1 MSGNQAFDLA
11 VIGGG
16 PGGYVAA
23 LRAAQLGMAT
33 VLVEREHLGGICL
46 NWGCIPTKSLL
57 HAADTLRRIE
67 GAATLG
73 LKVARPEVDFSR
85 VIARSREVAA
95 QLSRGVSMLLRKAGV
110 QVVEGSASFAA
121 ADAIEVRGP
130 SGEQR
135 LAAAHTIV
143 ATGARPRALPALPFD
158 GTRVW
163 SYRDALQAA
172 TLPASLAVIGAGA
185 IGLEFASFFATLG
198 TKVTLIEAQE
208 TLLPGG
214 DAEVSAFLLQAFERQ
229 GISVRVGARLESAEV
244 GADAVHLE
252 LLAGGKRERLVCER
266 VLVAIGLAPNTE
278 GLGLEHRQVA
288 VRPQGIDVDGWGAT
302 ADSSVFAIGDVTG
315 APMLA
320 HRASHQGMAC
330 AERIAGLHAGESNP
344 AVLVPACTY
353 CHPQTASI
361 GLTEAQARASGHPVR
376 VGRFPLQA
384 NGKAIAIGE
393 PAGFVKTI
401 FDSGTG
407 ALLGA
412 HIVGAEATEL
422 IQGFALASTL
432 EATEAELIET
442 VFAHPTVSEAMHESV
457 LAAFDRV
464 LHI

>member
-1 MSGNQAFDLA
+1 MSGAPDFDLA

-57 HAADTLRRIE
+57 HTADTLRRIE

-73 LKVARPEVDFSR
+73 LKVARPEVDFPR

-110 QVVEGSASFAA
+110 RVIEGRASFSPTGT
-121 ADAIEVRGP
+121 IEVRGP
-130 SGEQR
+130 GGEQR
-135 LAAAHTIV
+135 IAVARTIV
-143 ATGARPRALPALPFD
+143 ATGARPRELPALPFD
-158 GTRVW
+158 GLRVW
-163 SYRDALQAA
+163 SYRDALQATA
-172 TLPASLAVIGAGA
+172 LPASLAVIGAGA
-185 IGLEFASFFATLG
+185 IGLEFASFFAALG
-198 TKVTLIEAQE
+198 TRVTLIEAQD
-208 TLLPGG
+208 TLLPGA

-229 GISVRVGARLESAEV
+229 GISVRVGARLASANV
-244 GADAVHLE
+244 GPDAVQLE
-252 LLAGGKRERLVCER
+252 VLAGDQRERLACER
-266 VLVAIGLAPNTE
+266 VLVAIGLAPNTQD
-278 GLGLEHRQVA
+278 LGLEHRQAV
-288 VRPQGIDVDGWGAT
+288 VRPHGIEVDGWGAT
-302 ADSSVFAIGDVTG
+302 ADPSVFGIGDVTG

-320 HRASHQGMAC
+320 HRASHQGIAC
-330 AERIAGLHAGESNP
+330 VERMAGLHAEQSAP
-344 AVLVPACTY
+344 ASAIPACTY

-361 GLTEAQARASGHPVR
+361 GLTETQARAAGGPVR

-401 FDSGTG
+401 FDAGTG

-442 VFAHPTVSEAMHESV
+442 VFAHPTVSEAVHESV

-464 LHI
+464 LHV

>member
-1 MSGNQAFDLA
+1 MSGNQAYDLA

-33 VLVEREHLGGICL
+33 VLVEREHLGGVCL

-57 HAADTLRRIE
+57 HTADTLRRIE

-73 LKVARPEVDFSR
+73 LKVARPEVDFPR
-85 VIARSREVAA
+85 VIARSREVAG

-110 QVVEGSASFAA
+110 RVIEGSASFSAA
-121 ADAIEVRGP
+121 MAIEVRGP
-130 SGEQR
+130 GGEQR
-135 LAAAHTIV
+135 LTAARTIV
-143 ATGARPRALPALPFD
+143 ATGASPRELPALPFD
-158 GTRVW
+158 GIRVW
-163 SYRDALQAA
+163 NYRDALQATA
-172 TLPASLAVIGAGA
+172 LPASLAVIGGGA

-198 TKVTLIEAQE
+198 TKVTLIEAQD

-214 DAEVSAFLLQAFERQ
+214 DAEVSAFLLQAFARQ
-229 GISVRVGARLESAEV
+229 GISVRVGARLQSAEI

-252 LLAGGKRERLVCER
+252 VLTGGKRERLVCER
-266 VLVAIGLAPNTE
+266 ALVAIGLVANTQ
-278 GLGLEHRQVA
+278 GLGLGHRKA
-288 VRPQGIDVDGWGAT
+288 VLGPQGIDTDRWGAT
-302 ADSSVFAIGDVTG
+302 ADPSVFAIGDVTG

-320 HRASHQGMAC
+320 HRASHQGIAC
-330 AERIAGLHAGESNP
+330 VEHIAGLHGGETGP
-344 AVLVPACTY
+344 AAPIPACTY

-361 GLTEAQARASGHPVR
+361 GLTEAQARATGRPVR

-393 PAGFVKTI
+393 PAGFVKTV
-401 FDSGTG
+401 FDGGTG

-432 EATEAELIET
+432 EATESELIET
-442 VFAHPTVSEAMHESV
+442 VFPHPTVSEAMHESV
-457 LAAFDRV
+457 LAAFDRA

>member
-1 MSGNQAFDLA
+1 MSGDRAFDLA
-11 VIGGG
+11 VVGGG

-33 VLVEREHLGGICL
+33 VLIEREDLGGICL

-57 HAADTLRRIE
+57 HTADTLRRIE
-67 GAATLG
+67 GAAALG
-73 LKVARPEVDFSR
+73 LKVARPEVDFRR
-85 VIARSREVAA
+85 VIARSREVAE

-110 QVVEGSASFAA
+110 EVVEGSATFSAGN
-121 ADAIEVRGP
+121 AIEVRRPDGV
-130 SGEQR
+130 QR
-135 LAAAHTIV
+135 LVAARAIV

-158 GTRVW
+158 GSRVW
-163 SYRDALQAA
+163 SYKDALQAVA
-172 TLPASLAVIGAGA
+172 LPASLAVIGGGA
-185 IGLEFASFFATLG
+185 IGLEFASFFAALG
-198 TKVTLIEAQE
+198 TKVTLIEAQD
-208 TLLPGG
+208 TLLPGA
-214 DAEVSAFLLQAFERQ
+214 DAEVSAFLLHAFERQ
-229 GISVRVGARLESAEV
+229 GISVRVGARLDSAKI
-244 GADAVHLE
+244 GPDAVHLE
-252 LLAGGKRERLVCER
+252 LLAGNKRERLVCER

-278 GLGLEHRQVA
+278 GLGLEHRKAV
-288 VRPQGIDVDGWGAT
+288 VRPQGIEADGWGAT
-302 ADSSVFAIGDVTG
+302 ADPAVFAIGDVTG

-320 HRASHQGMAC
+320 HRASHQGIASV
-330 AERIAGLHAGESNP
+330 ERIAGQHAGEAAPS
-344 AVLVPACTY
+344 ALVPACTY

-361 GLTEAQARASGHPVR
+361 GITEAQARATGRPVR

-401 FDSGTG
+401 FDGGTG

-432 EATEAELIET
+432 EATEAELIEA
-442 VFAHPTVSEAMHESV
+442 VFPHPTVSEAMHESV
-457 LAAFDRV
+457 LMAFDRA